1 VQTNSS
7 ENGMKVM
14 VTGHDGY
21 IGRVLVPLLEE
32 RGYEVHGVDSGL
44 FRGCA
49 LGPDVT
55 EPSGSKQDVRDL
67 EASDLKGFDAVMHL
81 AAVSNDPIGDLN
93 PSCTYEIN
101 HEASVRTAELA
112 KEAGVTRFLFSSS
125 CSLYGAAAGQDALD
139 ETASFNPVTA
149 YGESKVL
156 AEEGIRELADDQF
169 SPIFLRNATAYG
181 VSERQ
186 RGDLVV
192 NNLVGLALT
201 TGEVRLNSDG
211 TAWRPLVHI
220 EDISRALIAA
230 LEAPRESVHNEAFN
244 VGRDE
249 DNYRIRDVAALVEE
263 LVPGTRVTLAEGA
276 GTDKRSYRV
285 SFEKVHEVLPA
296 FDPRWTVRR
305 GVQELVDAFRSEGLS
320 YDDFMSSRF
329 QRIRRIRELQ
339 DEGRIDADL
348 RWREPALAS
357 QSS

>member
-1 VQTNSS
+1 MTPSS
-7 ENGMKVM
+7 NQGKIL

-21 IGRVLVPLLEE
+21 IGRVLMSLLEE
-32 RGYEVHGVDSGL
+32 RGYEAHGVDSGL

-49 LGPDVT
+49 LGPQVA
-55 EPSGSKQDVRDL
+55 EPSESQRDVRDL
-67 EASDLKGFDAVMHL
+67 EVSDFEGFDAVMHL

-93 PSCTYEIN
+93 PRCTYEIN

-112 KEAGVTRFLFSSS
+112 KQAGVERFLFSSS

-139 ETASFNPVTA
+139 ETAAFNPVTP

-156 AEEGIRELADDQF
+156 AEEGIRELADDDF
-169 SPIFLRNATAYG
+169 SPTFLRNATAYG

-220 EDISRALIAA
+220 EDISLAMIAA
-230 LEAPRESVHNEAFN
+230 LEAPRETVHNEAYN

-263 LVPGTRVTLAEGA
+263 LVPGTHVTLAEGA

-285 SFEKVHEVLPA
+285 SFAKIGEALPDFA
-296 FDPRWTVRR
+296 PKWTVRS
-305 GVQELVDAFRSEGLS
+305 GTQEVVDAFRAADFS
-320 YDDFMSSRF
+320 YDEFMSSRF
-329 QRIRRIRELQ
+329 QRIRRVRELQ

-357 QSS
+357 QPS

>member
-1 VQTNSS
+1 MTSPRN
-7 ENGMKVM
+7 ETKVL

-21 IGRVLVPLLEE
+21 IGRVLMPMLVD
-32 RGYEVHGVDSGL
+32 RGYEVHGIDSGL

-49 LGPDVT
+49 LGPHVQ
-55 EPSGSKQDVRDL
+55 EPNESKQDVRDL
-67 EASDLKGFDAVMHL
+67 QASDLEGFDAVMHL

-93 PSCTYEIN
+93 PRCTYEIN

-112 KEAGVTRFLFSSS
+112 KQAGVGRFLFSSS

-139 ETASFNPVTA
+139 ETASFNPVTP

-156 AEEGIRELADDQF
+156 AEEGIRALADDDF
-169 SPIFLRNATAYG
+169 SPTFLRNATAYG

-220 EDISRALIAA
+220 EDISLAMIAA
-230 LEAPRESVHNEAFN
+230 LEAPRETVHNEAFN

-263 LVPGTRVTLAEGA
+263 LVPGTHVTLAEGA
-276 GTDKRSYRV
+276 GTDKRSYSV
-285 SFEKVHEVLPA
+285 SFAKVREALPH
-296 FDPRWTVRR
+296 FNPKWTVRR
-305 GVQELVDAFRSEGLS
+305 GAQEVVDAFRAAGFS
-320 YDDFMSSRF
+320 YDEFMSSRF
-329 QRIRRIRELQ
+329 QRIRRVRELQ

-357 QSS
+357 QPS

>member
-1 VQTNSS
+1 
-7 ENGMKVM
+7 MKIM

-21 IGRVLVPLLEE
+21 IGRVLVPMLEE
-32 RGYEVHGVDSGL
+32 RGYAVEGVDSGL

-49 LGPDVT
+49 LGAGVV
-55 EPSGSKQDVRDL
+55 EPNGSFRDIRDL
-67 EASDLKGFDAVMHL
+67 ETSDLEGFDAVMHL

-93 PSCTYEIN
+93 PRCTYAIN
-101 HEASVRTAELA
+101 HEATVSTARLA
-112 KEAGVTRFLFSSS
+112 KQAGVSRFLFSSS

-139 ETASFNPVTA
+139 ETASFNPVTP

-156 AEEGIRELADDQF
+156 AEEGIRALADDDF
-169 SPIFLRNATAYG
+169 SPVFLRNATAYG
-181 VSERQ
+181 VSQRQ

-230 LEAPRESVHNEAFN
+230 LEAPREAVHNEAFN

-249 DNYRIRDVAALVEE
+249 DNHRIREVAALVQE
-263 LVPGTRVTLAEGA
+263 LVPGSRVSLAEGA
-276 GTDKRSYRV
+276 GTDRRSYRV
-285 SFEKVHEVLPA
+285 SFDKVHARLPA
-296 FDPRWTVRR
+296 FDPQWTVRR
-305 GVQELVDAFRSEGLS
+305 GIQELCEAFRAEALS
-320 YDDFMSSRF
+320 YDEFMSFRF

-339 DEGRIDADL
+339 DEGRIDSDL
-348 RWREPALAS
+348 RWLEPAVATQPS
-357 QSS
+357 